1 MREKVTL
8 LPKKLGGGLHQKG
21 IIMKNEM
28 TRRDFFN
35 AIAKTETLS
44 NELRAFAKAAIVKM
58 DETNAKRKE
67 KPSKT
72 AIENA
77 PLVNAIVEMLNDE
90 PKTATDLAKVMNVK
104 VQKASALLRIAVK
117 EGKAF
122 SQDVKIKGKGIQKGY
137 TKISENSEN

>member
-1 MREKVTL
+1 
-8 LPKKLGGGLHQKG
+8 
-21 IIMKNEM
+21 MKNEM

-44 NELRAFAKAAIVKM
+44 DELRAFAKAAIVKM

-77 PLVNAIVEMLNDE
+77 PLVNAIVEILNDE

-137 TKISENSEN
+137 TKIFENSEN